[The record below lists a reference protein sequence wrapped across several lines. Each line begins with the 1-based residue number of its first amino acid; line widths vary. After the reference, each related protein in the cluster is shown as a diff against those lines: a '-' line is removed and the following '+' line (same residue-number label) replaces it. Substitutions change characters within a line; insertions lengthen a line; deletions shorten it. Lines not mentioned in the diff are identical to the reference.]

1 MSNEL
6 VNLDNADKILS
17 VLVDGD
23 LAKLTATE
31 RVNYYNAVCQ
41 SVGLNPLTKPFQ
53 FITLNNK
60 LTMYALKGATD
71 QLRQIYGVSI
81 DPPKIENGN
90 GWITVTVTGTDR
102 NGRRDSEIGV
112 VSEKDMQGNYAN
124 SLMKA
129 VTKAKRRLTLAM
141 CGLGMLDETEV
152 ETIPNARVMDDRP
165 APQALPENAS
175 DALKKQNA
183 TRVYRDDW
191 QWSKDEVK
199 EFSAGIKSGGDDL
212 AEAVCYAQSQGVTD
226 RTKFND
232 VWRTMQAEGC
242 SFRGAVDSLFGS
254 YDPADEAIEGEL
266 VA

>member
-6 VNLDNADKILS
+6 ATLNNADKILS

-23 LAKLTATE
+23 LAKLTPAE
-31 RVNYYNAVCQ
+31 RVDYYNAVCS

-53 FITLNNK
+53 FIMLNNK

-152 ETIPNARVMDDRP
+152 ETIPNARLIEDKP
-165 APQALPENAS
+165 EYKSLPEGS
-175 DALKKQNA
+175 SPEMMKQNA
-183 TRVYRDDW
+183 TRVY
-191 QWSKDEVK
+191 KDLWRWTK
-199 EFSAGIKSGGDDL
+199 EEMKEYSTIIKTEGDDL
-212 AEAVCYAQSQGVTD
+212 AEAVCYAQTMGVND
-226 RTKFND
+226 REKFNR
-232 VWRTMQAEGC
+232 VWDAMQSNGT
-242 SFRGAVDSLFGS
+242 SFTAAVDYLFKS
-254 YDPADEAIEGEL
+254 DEDAVDAEV

>member
-6 VNLDNADKILS
+6 AQLDNADKILS

-23 LAKLTATE
+23 LAKLTPTE

-53 FITLNNK
+53 FITLNGK

-71 QLRQIYGVSI
+71 QLRAVNGVSI
-81 DPPKIENGN
+81 DPPKIERAD

-152 ETIPNARVMDDRP
+152 ETIPNARVVDDRP
-165 APQALPENAS
+165 TPSALPANAS
-175 DALKKQNA
+175 EGLVKQNA
-183 TRVYRDDW
+183 NRIRKDDW
-191 QWSKDEVK
+191 KWEASKVRDMNKAISEAGDEPAEVINYAYEAGVK
-199 EFSAGIKSGGDDL
+199 TPDQFW
-212 AEAVCYAQSQGVTD
+212 Q
-226 RTKFND
+226 
-232 VWRTMQAEGC
+232 VWNYFIEQCC

-254 YDPADEAIEGEL
+254 YDPTEEAVEAE
-266 VA
+266 VMA

>member
-1 MSNEL
+1 MNTEL
-6 VNLDNADKILS
+6 ATLDNSDKILS

-31 RVNYYNAVCQ
+31 RVNYYNAVCS

-53 FITLNNK
+53 FILLNGK

-71 QLRQIYGVSI
+71 QLRAVNGVSI
-81 DPPKIENGN
+81 DPPKIERAD
-90 GWITVTVTGTDR
+90 GWITVTVTGVDKT
-102 NGRRDSEIGV
+102 GRRDSEIGV

-152 ETIPNARVMDDRP
+152 ETIPNARVMEDRP
-165 APQALPENAS
+165 TPSALPANAS
-175 DALKKQNA
+175 EGLIKQNA
-183 TRVYRDDW
+183 TRIRKDDW
-191 QWSKDEVK
+191 RWEASKVK
-199 EFSAGIKSGGDDL
+199 EMNKAIADGGDDP
-212 AEAVCYAQSQGVTD
+212 AEVINYAYEQGVKTPEQFQ
-226 RTKFND
+226 R
-232 VWRTMQAEGC
+232 VWGYFQEAEC
-242 SFRGAVDSLFGS
+242 SFRGAVDSLFGT
-254 YDPADEAIEGEL
+254 YDPAEDTIEAEV

>member
-6 VNLDNADKILS
+6 AQLNNADKILS

-53 FITLNNK
+53 FILLNGK

-90 GWITVTVTGTDR
+90 GWITVTVTGVDKT
-102 NGRRDSEIGV
+102 GRRDSEIGV

-152 ETIPNARVMDDRP
+152 ETIPNARVVDDRP
-165 APQALPENAS
+165 TPSALPANAS
-175 DALKKQNA
+175 EGLIKQNA
-183 TRVYRDDW
+183 TRIRKDDW
-191 QWSKDEVK
+191 KWEASKVRDMNKAIADAGDEPAEVINYAYEAGVK
-199 EFSAGIKSGGDDL
+199 TPEQFQR
-212 AEAVCYAQSQGVTD
+212 VWNY
-226 RTKFND
+226 FNE
-232 VWRTMQAEGC
+232 QGC
-242 SFRGAVDSLFGS
+242 SFRGAVDSLFGT
-254 YDPADEAIEGEL
+254 YDPTEEAVEAE
-266 VA
+266 VMA